1 MSKLRFFAKDDDLVY
16 VPTSVRMSG
25 QPPQYVGRRLEP
37 GNDGRDGKPVKAAT
51 FPATDQAWECE
62 ADSAD
67 AAEILNRFWR
77 GKRPLWPADEATAQ
91 ACRVEFV
98 KVVVKDGIA
107 VAAPPEAKPVAS
119 SSSKSRASAG
129 SDS

>member
-1 MSKLRFFAKDDDLVY
+1 MSKLRFYAKDDDLVY

-25 QPPQYVGRRLEP
+25 QAPQYIGRRIER
-37 GNDGRDGKPVKAAT
+37 GNDARDGKTAKNAT
-51 FPATDQAWECE
+51 FPATNEAWECD

-67 AAEILNRFWR
+67 ALEILNRFRR
-77 GKRPLWPADEATAQ
+77 GKRPLWPADAETAL
-91 ACRVEFV
+91 ACGVEFV
-98 KVVVKDGIA
+98 KVEVKDGVA
-107 VAAPPEAKPVAS
+107 VPVKSAAPVL